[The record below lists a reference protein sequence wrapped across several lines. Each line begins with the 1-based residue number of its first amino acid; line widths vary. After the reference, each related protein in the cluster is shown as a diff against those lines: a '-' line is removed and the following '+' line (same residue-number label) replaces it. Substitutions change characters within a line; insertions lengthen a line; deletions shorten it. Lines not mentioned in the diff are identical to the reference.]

1 MPANCVVCQLEVKAR
16 EHRLICDICKRSTH
30 RCCND
35 GVNMDI
41 SEYRDYRRGD
51 LRVIFY
57 CKECTESAG
66 QEYTGKVSIL
76 KPASD
81 DISVDLIF
89 SEPQEEEEL
98 VYIQELIPLLTPP
111 RRRIVDYSLSSIS
124 AVSIKIIC
132 YVPKKDVVHQLLVV
146 KQLTFNPN
154 ASPHISLY
162 KGLKAEV
169 VQVITGIKFVR
180 FLTQDMASKK
190 DARHGI
196 LLS

>member
-1 MPANCVVCQLEVKAR
+1 MTSNCVACRSKIKAR
-16 EHRLICDICKRSTH
+16 EHRLTCDICKRPTH

-41 SEYRDYRRGD
+41 SQYRDYRRGN

-66 QEYTGKVSIL
+66 QDYTGKVSIL

-81 DISVDLIF
+81 NISVDLIV
-89 SEPQEEEEL
+89 SEPQEEEEM
-98 VYIQELIPLLTPP
+98 VFIQELVPLLTPP

-132 YVPKKDVVHQLLVV
+132 YIPKKVVMH
-146 KQLTFNPN
+146 
-154 ASPHISLY
+154 
-162 KGLKAEV
+162 
-169 VQVITGIKFVR
+169 
-180 FLTQDMASKK
+180 
-190 DARHGI
+190 
-196 LLS
+196 